1 MIRNYIII
9 AFRNMQRSKAFSII
23 NVVGLALGMA
33 SSFIIMLWVY
43 SEISVDRFHKHDAHL
58 YSVFERMYFDGTME
72 AGYVSPGPLAEELKV
87 KFPEV
92 KYASGFAENEIL
104 SFEAEGKILKKEGNF
119 AGADFFKMFS
129 YPLLA
134 GSVDHALNT
143 PVSIAISKRM
153 AEDLFGSVENAMN
166 KSIRCK
172 DEIDFTV
179 TAVFDDLPDNS
190 AIQFDF
196 LLPWEF
202 FLNTYPWL
210 KDWSNNGPFTFLVL
224 HESAD
229 VTLFRSKIKDFA
241 ERYSEDNF
249 RVELD
254 IQKYSNAYLYSKFEN
269 GVPASGRIQYVI
281 LFAAVAVFILLIA
294 CINFINLST
303 ARAVKRLKEI
313 SIRKIVGAA
322 RGTLIRQFFG
332 EALVVVLISSII
344 AVVAVWVSLPFF
356 DGLVQRQLMIPFN
369 HPYFW
374 LAIALL
380 IFITGL
386 VAGSFPAMYLSSL
399 KPVGMLKGATTLNS
413 SGLSFR
419 KVLVTFQ
426 FSLSLILLIGTMVVS
441 QQMNYMQSYQLGY
454 DREHLMYIPLEGEL
468 PAKYSVFKNQLVSSQ
483 SISSV
488 TKSTYPP
495 NAMQAAT
502 VGVNWEG
509 KKPDANI
516 SFSFSAVGHDFVKTL
531 NLPIVRGREF
541 SEDYLSDSSAYII
554 NESAMK
560 VMGYEDPIGK
570 PLTFW
575 QTSGTIIGVVKDAH
589 FNSLHYAVP
598 PMIFRLDRGEERGYA
613 LVKTEAG
620 NTAEALQLLE
630 KVCKELNPKSPFTYQ
645 FADLEYAKMYASK
658 TVVSKLSNTFASL
671 AIFISSLGLLGLMI
685 FTTAQRTKEI
695 GIRKVLGASISLL
708 FALLLKEIF
717 LLVVIALCIAS
728 PLAWLAMKNWLSNY
742 AYHIEYSWLTGLV
755 AAAFLILIALV
766 TISYQTARALLEN
779 PVNSLRTE

>member
-1 MIRNYIII
+1 
-9 AFRNMQRSKAFSII
+9 
-23 NVVGLALGMA
+23 
-33 SSFIIMLWVY
+33 
-43 SEISVDRFHKHDAHL
+43 
-58 YSVFERMYFDGTME
+58 
-72 AGYVSPGPLAEELKV
+72 
-87 KFPEV
+87 
-92 KYASGFAENEIL
+92 
-104 SFEAEGKILKKEGNF
+104 
-119 AGADFFKMFS
+119 
-129 YPLLA
+129 
-134 GSVDHALNT
+134 
-143 PVSIAISKRM
+143 
-153 AEDLFGSVENAMN
+153 
-166 KSIRCK
+166 
-172 DEIDFTV
+172 
-179 TAVFDDLPDNS
+179 
-190 AIQFDF
+190 
-196 LLPWEF
+196 
-202 FLNTYPWL
+202 
-210 KDWSNNGPFTFLVL
+210 
-224 HESAD
+224 
-229 VTLFRSKIKDFA
+229 
-241 ERYSEDNF
+241 
-249 RVELD
+249 
-254 IQKYSNAYLYSKFEN
+254 
-269 GVPASGRIQYVI
+269 
-281 LFAAVAVFILLIA
+281 
-294 CINFINLST
+294 
-303 ARAVKRLKEI
+303 
-313 SIRKIVGAA
+313 
-322 RGTLIRQFFG
+322 
-332 EALVVVLISSII
+332 
-344 AVVAVWVSLPFF
+344 
-356 DGLVQRQLMIPFN
+356 
-369 HPYFW
+369 
-374 LAIALL
+374 
-380 IFITGL
+380 
-386 VAGSFPAMYLSSL
+386 
-399 KPVGMLKGATTLNS
+399 VGMLKGATTLNS

-766 TISYQTARALLEN
+766 TISYQTARSLLEN
-779 PVNSLRTE
+779 PVNSLRTQ